1 MAFRVQILPQAEV
14 VTFILSGR
22 FRAEE
27 VPELQRLFA
36 VEENR
41 HIVLDLE
48 EVKLV
53 DREAV
58 RFLACCEANG
68 IQLKNC
74 PAYIREW
81 IATEPMLARCNAGRS
96 RRASG
101 FMPPEENF
109 ERIFYGRD
117 DFK

>member
-1 MAFRVQILPQAEV
+1 MTLRVQISPKAEV

-22 FRAEE
+22 FKAEE
-27 VPELQRLFA
+27 APELQRLFA

-53 DREAV
+53 DRDAV
-58 RFLACCEANG
+58 RFLARCEANG
-68 IQLKNC
+68 IQLENC

-81 IATEPMLARCNAGRS
+81 IVREGP
-96 RRASG
+96 
-101 FMPPEENF
+101 
-109 ERIFYGRD
+109 
-117 DFK
+117 

>member
-1 MAFRVQILPQAEV
+1 VGDGFRVESMAFRVQILPKAEV

-27 VPELQRLFA
+27 VPELQSLFA

-53 DREAV
+53 DRDAV

-68 IQLKNC
+68 IQLENC
-74 PAYIREW
+74 SAYIREW
-81 IATEPMLARCNAGRS
+81 IATEPTQPDRS
-96 RRASG
+96 GSRNSRG
-101 FMPPEENF
+101 
-109 ERIFYGRD
+109 G
-117 DFK
+117 